1 MTQAE
6 LKQAESVRNADEAEK
21 LASTDHTD
29 HEDDHEHEHA
39 LNWRK
44 LNRVLFVAAAAA
56 AIWFLGG
63 ARNPYVT
70 GIGVICTIV
79 GGFPIFHE
87 AYENIVQRRMTMEL
101 SMAIAIVAA
110 LAIREIFTALV
121 ITLFVLVAEILEGLT
136 VGRGRTAIRHLVGLL
151 PTTATVRRNE
161 SWQDV
166 ETKEIAVGEIVLVK
180 PGTRIPVDGVVVGG
194 HSFVDQAPI
203 TGESMPAEK
212 STGTS
217 VYAGTINQS
226 GALEIR
232 VDRMGRDT
240 TFGKIIDA
248 VERAEKSRAPI
259 QGIADRLAGY
269 LVYFAL
275 GAAAL
280 TFLITHNVRSTISV
294 VIVAGA
300 CGIAAGTPLAILAG
314 IGRSAQLGSIIK
326 GGLYLESLAT
336 VDTILLDK
344 TGTLTYGTPEV
355 VEVSPVEGVPFA
367 SLLQAAVTAE
377 SRSEHPVA
385 NAILKKAS
393 NLGISREEP
402 ESFEYTPGKGI
413 VAARRGIEI
422 IVGNRLFLEG
432 HRITLPTSAISRT
445 DSEIFV
451 AREGK
456 FLGTLLV
463 ADTLRPEATKAI
475 ADLKSMGLKT
485 VLLTGDSKAVAEDI
499 GGKLGVDEIA
509 AELLPEDKLE
519 FVSRLT
525 KARHNVVMVGDGVND
540 APALMKATV
549 GVAMGAGTDVARESA
564 NVVLIGNDLSK
575 LVETLSIA
583 RRCRRTIMQNFVGT
597 LVVDSIG
604 VGLAAFGFLNPLLA
618 AFIHVSSEMTFILNS
633 ARLLPP
639 ISSARKLV
647 SGFLPPSSA
656 TRRSCNLTSR
666 LSKPLATSRCMNRVT
681 FPLSLPITCA
691 NAPGEDCRLAT
702 QWTRTAASCAVM
714 RFLRKRR
721 SI

>member
-1 MTQAE
+1 MNQAQ
-6 LKQAESVRNADEAEK
+6 LKQREVAGNEK
-21 LASTDHTD
+21 EVEELQSLERPG
-29 HEDDHEHEHA
+29 HEDSHEHEHP
-39 LNWRK
+39 LDWREI
-44 LNRVLFVAAAAA
+44 NRVLFVAAAAA

-63 ARNPYVT
+63 ARNPYIAGV
-70 GIGVICTIV
+70 GVICTLV

-121 ITLFVLVAEILEGLT
+121 ITLFVLVAEILERLT
-136 VGRGRTAIRHLVGLL
+136 VSRGRTAIRHSVGLL
-151 PTTATVRRNE
+151 PTTATLRRNDK
-161 SWQDV
+161 WQNV
-166 ETKEIAVGEIVLVK
+166 KTKEIAVGDIVLVK
-180 PGTRIPVDGVVVGG
+180 PGARIPVDGLVAGG
-194 HSFVDQAPI
+194 HSFVDQATI
-203 TGESMPAEK
+203 TGESMPVEK
-212 STGTS
+212 TKGSA

-240 TFGKIIDA
+240 TFGKIINA

-275 GAAAL
+275 GAAVL
-280 TFLITHNVRSTISV
+280 TFLVTHDVRSTISV

-300 CGIAAGTPLAILAG
+300 CGIAAGTPLAILGG

-336 VDTILLDK
+336 IDTILLDK
-344 TGTLTYGTPEV
+344 TGTLTFGTPAV
-355 VEVSPVEGVPFA
+355 VDVRPAPGIAVA
-367 SLLQAAVTAE
+367 TLLQASITAE

-385 NAILKKAS
+385 KAIWKKAS
-393 NLGISREEP
+393 EMGIPVEEP
-402 ESFEYTPGKGI
+402 EMFEYTPGKGI
-413 VAARRGIEI
+413 VAVRDGMEI

-432 HRITLPTSAISRT
+432 HRVVLPVGTTTQT
-445 DSEIFV
+445 DSEVFV
-451 AREGK
+451 AREGD
-456 FLGTLLV
+456 FLGTLTV
-463 ADTLRPEATKAI
+463 ADMLRPEATDAI
-475 ADLKSMGLKT
+475 QGLKSMGFKT
-485 VLLTGDSKAVAEDI
+485 VLLTGDSRRVAEDI
-499 GGKLGVDEIA
+499 GRKLGVDEIA

-525 KARHNVVMVGDGVND
+525 REGHSVVMVGDGVND

-575 LVETLSIA
+575 LVETLTIA
-583 RRCRRTIMQNFVGT
+583 RRCHRTIMQNFVGT

-618 AFIHVSSEMTFILNS
+618 AFIHVSSEMIFILNS

-639 ISSARKLV
+639 TSSAKKLAL
-647 SGFLPPSSA
+647 GFNSQSSA
-656 TRRSCNLTSR
+656 VAR
-666 LSKPLATSRCMNRVT
+666 
-681 FPLSLPITCA
+681 
-691 NAPGEDCRLAT
+691 E
-702 QWTRTAASCAVM
+702 
-714 RFLRKRR
+714 
-721 SI
+721 

>member
-6 LKQAESVRNADEAEK
+6 LKQAETAKNADEAEK
-21 LASTDHTD
+21 LSLDHSD
-29 HEDDHEHEHA
+29 HEDGHEHA
-39 LNWRK
+39 LNWREI
-44 LNRVLFVAAAAA
+44 NRVLFVAAAAG

-63 ARNPYVT
+63 ARNPYIT
-70 GIGVICTIV
+70 GIGVVCTIV

-136 VGRGRTAIRHLVGLL
+136 VGRGRAAIRHLVGLL

-166 ETKEIAVGEIVLVK
+166 ETTEIAPGEIVLVK
-180 PGTRIPVDGVVVGG
+180 PGTRIPVDGVVAGG
-194 HSFVDQAPI
+194 HSFVDQATI

-212 STGTS
+212 IRGTS
-217 VYAGTINQS
+217 VNAGTINQS

-280 TFLITHNVRSTISV
+280 TFLITHNMRSTISV

-300 CGIAAGTPLAILAG
+300 CGIAAGTPLAILGG

-326 GGLYLESLAT
+326 GGLYLEALANI
-336 VDTILLDK
+336 DTILLDK
-344 TGTLTYGTPEV
+344 TGTLTYGTLEV
-355 VEVSPVEGVPFA
+355 VDVRPADHILAA

-385 NAILKKAS
+385 KAILKKAS
-393 NLGISREEP
+393 KMGISAEEP
-402 ESFEYTPGKGI
+402 KRFDYTPGKGI
-413 VAARRGIEI
+413 VAVREGIEI
-422 IVGNRLFLEG
+422 IVGNRVFLEG
-432 HRITLPTSAISRT
+432 HRISIPTITASQT

-451 AREGK
+451 AQEGK
-456 FLGTLLV
+456 FLGTLVV

-475 ADLKSMGLKT
+475 RDLKSMGLKA

-509 AELLPEDKLE
+509 AELLPEDKLA

-525 KARHNVVMVGDGVND
+525 AARHNVVMVGDGVND

-639 ISSARKLV
+639 VSSAHGLV
-647 SGFLPPSSA
+647 RGLFSQ
-656 TRRSCNLTSR
+656 TS
-666 LSKPLATSRCMNRVT
+666 
-681 FPLSLPITCA
+681 
-691 NAPGEDCRLAT
+691 E
-702 QWTRTAASCAVM
+702 AAQD
-714 RFLRKRR
+714 
-721 SI
+721 

>member
-1 MTQAE
+1 MTQTE
-6 LKQAESVRNADEAEK
+6 LKQAEAVRNADQAEK
-21 LASTDHTD
+21 LRSSDHDD
-29 HEDDHEHEHA
+29 HEAGHEHEHA
-39 LNWRK
+39 LNGREIS
-44 LNRVLFVAAAAA
+44 RVLFVAAAAG

-63 ARNPYVT
+63 AQNPYAT
-70 GIGVICTIV
+70 AIGVICTIV

-136 VGRGRTAIRHLVGLL
+136 VGRGRAAIRHLVGLL

-161 SWQDV
+161 TWQDV

-180 PGTRIPVDGVVVGG
+180 PGARIPVDGVVAGG
-194 HSFVDQAPI
+194 HSFVDQATI

-212 STGTS
+212 SKGAS

-280 TFLITHNVRSTISV
+280 TFLITHNMRSTISV

-300 CGIAAGTPLAILAG
+300 CGIAAGTPLAILGG

-326 GGLYLESLAT
+326 GGLYLEALAT
-336 VDTILLDK
+336 IDTILLDK

-355 VEVSPVEGVPFA
+355 VDVRPVAGVPVA

-377 SRSEHPVA
+377 SRSEHPFA
-385 NAILKKAS
+385 KAILKKAS
-393 NLGISREEP
+393 SLGISGEEP
-402 ESFEYTPGKGI
+402 EKFDYTPGKGV
-413 VAARRGIEI
+413 VAVRRGAEI
-422 IVGNRLFLEG
+422 IVGSRLFLEG
-432 HRITLPTSAISRT
+432 HRIALPANTASQT
-445 DSEIFV
+445 ESEIFV
-451 AREGK
+451 ARKGH
-456 FLGTLLV
+456 FLGTLVV

-485 VLLTGDSKAVAEDI
+485 VLLTGDSKAVADDI

-509 AELLPEDKLE
+509 AELMPEEKLE
-519 FVSRLT
+519 FVSKLI
-525 KARHNVVMVGDGVND
+525 KSRHNVVMVGDGVND

-639 ISSARKLV
+639 VSSAKKLV
-647 SGFLPPSSA
+647 RGIFSQPSTIA
-656 TRRSCNLTSR
+656 Q
-666 LSKPLATSRCMNRVT
+666 
-681 FPLSLPITCA
+681 
-691 NAPGEDCRLAT
+691 D
-702 QWTRTAASCAVM
+702 
-714 RFLRKRR
+714 
-721 SI
+721 

>member
-1 MTQAE
+1 MNQANV
-6 LKQAESVRNADEAEK
+6 KESEVKLVGPQQESRSTHRTDYEVADNRV
-21 LASTDHTD
+21 
-29 HEDDHEHEHA
+29 HA
-39 LNWRK
+39 VSWRDV
-44 LNRVLFVAAAAA
+44 NRVLFVAAAAG

-63 ARNPYVT
+63 VPNPYVT
-70 GIGVICTIV
+70 GIGVICALV

-110 LAIREIFTALV
+110 LAIREIFTVLV

-151 PTTATVRRNE
+151 PTSATVRRDK
-161 SWQDV
+161 SWRDV
-166 ETKEIAVGEIVLVK
+166 ETSEVVVDDVVLVK
-180 PGTRIPVDGVVVGG
+180 PGARIPVDGVVVGG
-194 HSFVDQAPI
+194 HSFVDQATI

-212 STGTS
+212 SNGTS

-280 TFLITHNVRSTISV
+280 TFLFTHNVRSTISV

-300 CGIAAGTPLAILAG
+300 CGIAAGTPLAILGA
-314 IGRSAQLGSIIK
+314 IGRSAQYGSIIK
-326 GGLYLESLAT
+326 GGLYLEALAT
-336 VDTILLDK
+336 IDTVLLDK

-355 VEVSPVEGVPFA
+355 VAVRPADGISVA
-367 SLLQAAVTAE
+367 SLLLAAVTAE

-385 NAILKKAS
+385 KAILKKAS
-393 NLGISREEP
+393 SMGISGEDP
-402 ESFEYTPGKGI
+402 ERFDYTPGKGI
-413 VAARRGIEI
+413 VAARQGIEI
-422 IVGNRLFLEG
+422 IVGNRLFLDG
-432 HRITLPTSAISRT
+432 HRIALPAGTISQT
-445 DSEIFV
+445 DSEILV
-451 AREGK
+451 AREGR
-456 FLGTLLV
+456 FLGTLFV
-463 ADTLRPEATKAI
+463 ADMLRAEATKAI
-475 ADLKSMGLKT
+475 QDLKSMGLKT

-499 GGKLGVDEIA
+499 GGKLGVDELA

-519 FVSRLT
+519 FVSKLT
-525 KARHNVVMVGDGVND
+525 KARRNVVMVGDGVND

-549 GVAMGAGTDVARESA
+549 GVAMGSGTDVARESA

-583 RRCRRTIMQNFVGT
+583 RRCHRTIMQNFVGT

-618 AFIHVSSEMTFILNS
+618 AFIHVSSEMAFILNS

-639 ISSARKLV
+639 VSSANKLV
-647 SGFLPPSSA
+647 RGFFFQSSA
-656 TRRSCNLTSR
+656 
-666 LSKPLATSRCMNRVT
+666 V
-681 FPLSLPITCA
+681 
-691 NAPGEDCRLAT
+691 APD
-702 QWTRTAASCAVM
+702 
-714 RFLRKRR
+714 
-721 SI
+721 

>member
-1 MTQAE
+1 MAH
-6 LKQAESVRNADEAEK
+6 A
-21 LASTDHTD
+21 D
-29 HEDDHEHEHA
+29 HEGEHDHRHG
-39 LNWRK
+39 LSWREI
-44 LNRVLFVAAAAA
+44 NRVLFVAAAAG
-56 AIWFLGG
+56 AIWFLQG
-63 ARNPYVT
+63 ASNPYLT
-70 GIGVICTIV
+70 ALGVLCTLV

-87 AYENIVQRRMTMEL
+87 AYENVLQRRMTMEL

-110 LAIREIFTALV
+110 LAIREVFTALV

-136 VGRGRTAIRHLVGLL
+136 VSRGRTAIRRLVGLL

-166 ETKEIAVGEIVLVK
+166 QTNEISAGDIVLVK
-180 PGTRIPVDGVVVGG
+180 PGARIPVDGTVVGG
-194 HSFVDQAPI
+194 HSFVDQATI

-212 STGTS
+212 SNGTS

-232 VDRMGRDT
+232 VDRMGRNT

-275 GAAAL
+275 GAATL

-300 CGIAAGTPLAILAG
+300 CGIAAGTPLAILGA
-314 IGRSAQLGSIIK
+314 IGRSAQHGSIIK
-326 GGLYLESLAT
+326 GGLYLEALAGI
-336 VDTILLDK
+336 DTILLDK

-355 VEVSPVEGVPFA
+355 IEVHAAEGVTA
-367 SLLQAAVTAE
+367 TSLLRAAVTAE

-385 NAILKKAS
+385 KAILKKAS
-393 NLGISREEP
+393 SVGISAEEP
-402 ESFEYTPGKGI
+402 ERFAYTPGKGI
-413 VAARRGIEI
+413 VVAHQGSEI

-432 HRITLPTSAISRT
+432 HRVTLPAATLSRT
-445 DSEIFV
+445 DAEIFV
-451 AREGK
+451 ARGGR
-456 FLGTLLV
+456 FLGTLVV
-463 ADTLRPEATKAI
+463 ADMLRPEATKAI
-475 ADLKSMGLKT
+475 QDLKVMGLKT
-485 VLLTGDSKAVAEDI
+485 VLLTGDAKTVAEDI
-499 GGKLGVDEIA
+499 GRRLGVDEIA

-519 FVSRLT
+519 FVNRLT
-525 KARHNVVMVGDGVND
+525 RERHNVVMVGDGVND
-540 APALMKATV
+540 APALMRATV

-583 RRCRRTIMQNFVGT
+583 RRCHRTIMQNFVGT

-639 ISSARKLV
+639 VSTANKLV
-647 SGFLPPSSA
+647 
-656 TRRSCNLTSR
+656 RRLLYAS
-666 LSKPLATSRCMNRVT
+666 
-681 FPLSLPITCA
+681 
-691 NAPGEDCRLAT
+691 
-702 QWTRTAASCAVM
+702 TAV
-714 RFLRKRR
+714 
-721 SI
+721 IN

>member
-1 MTQAE
+1 MGHLPKNSRST
-6 LKQAESVRNADEAEK
+6 NHTGYEAE
-21 LASTDHTD
+21 
-29 HEDDHEHEHA
+29 DDRVHA
-39 LNWRK
+39 VSWRDV
-44 LNRVLFVAAAAA
+44 NRVFFVAAAAG

-63 ARNPYVT
+63 APSTFVT
-70 GIGVICTIV
+70 GIGVICALV

-151 PTTATVRRNE
+151 PTSATVRRDK
-161 SWQDV
+161 SWRDV
-166 ETKEIAVGEIVLVK
+166 ETREVLVDDVVLVK
-180 PGTRIPVDGVVVGG
+180 PGARIPVDGVVVGG
-194 HSFVDQAPI
+194 HSFVDQSTI

-212 STGTS
+212 SDGTS

-300 CGIAAGTPLAILAG
+300 CGIAAGTPLAILGA
-314 IGRSAQLGSIIK
+314 IGRAAQLGSIIK
-326 GGLYLESLAT
+326 GGLYLEALASIDT
-336 VDTILLDK
+336 VLLDK
-344 TGTLTYGTPEV
+344 TGTLTYGTPEMV
-355 VEVSPVEGVPFA
+355 AVRPADGISIA
-367 SLLQAAVTAE
+367 LLLQAAVTAE

-385 NAILKKAS
+385 KAILKKAS
-393 NLGISREEP
+393 NMGISGEEP
-402 ESFEYTPGKGI
+402 EGFDYTPGKGI
-413 VAARRGIEI
+413 VATRQGIEI
-422 IVGNRLFLEG
+422 VVGNRLFLEG
-432 HRITLPTSAISRT
+432 HRIALPASTVPQK
-445 DSEIFV
+445 DSQIFV
-451 AREGK
+451 AREGRL
-456 FLGTLLV
+456 LGTLV
-463 ADTLRPEATKAI
+463 VEDMLRPEATKAI
-475 ADLKSMGLKT
+475 QDLKSMGLKT
-485 VLLTGDSKAVAEDI
+485 VLLTGDSKTVAEDI
-499 GGKLGVDEIA
+499 GGKLGVNEIA
-509 AELLPEDKLE
+509 AELLPEEKLG
-519 FVSRLT
+519 FVSKLT
-525 KARHNVVMVGDGVND
+525 EARRNVVMVGDGVND

-549 GVAMGAGTDVARESA
+549 GVAMGSGTDVARESA

-583 RRCRRTIMQNFVGT
+583 RRCHHTIMQNFVGT
-597 LVVDSIG
+597 IVVDSIG
-604 VGLAAFGFLNPLLA
+604 VALAAFGFLNPLLA
-618 AFIHVSSEMTFILNS
+618 AFIHVSSEMVFILNS

-639 ISSARKLV
+639 LSSANNLV
-647 SGFLPPSSA
+647 RGFFSQSSA
-656 TRRSCNLTSR
+656 
-666 LSKPLATSRCMNRVT
+666 V
-681 FPLSLPITCA
+681 
-691 NAPGEDCRLAT
+691 APD
-702 QWTRTAASCAVM
+702 
-714 RFLRKRR
+714 
-721 SI
+721 

>member
-1 MTQAE
+1 MFQKWWSVMNQAQ
-6 LKQAESVRNADEAEK
+6 LKQAEVAGNVEEMEELQSSDRPGP
-21 LASTDHTD
+21 
-29 HEDDHEHEHA
+29 EDSHEHEHA
-39 LNWRK
+39 LNWREI
-44 LNRVLFVAAAAA
+44 NRVLFVAAAAA

-63 ARNPYVT
+63 ARNPYIM
-70 GIGVICTIV
+70 GIGVICTLV

-110 LAIREIFTALV
+110 LTIREIFTALV

-136 VGRGRTAIRHLVGLL
+136 VSRGRTAIRHLVGLL
-151 PTTATVRRNE
+151 PTTATVRRND
-161 SWQDV
+161 SWQNV
-166 ETKEIAVGEIVLVK
+166 ETKEISVGDIVLVK
-180 PGTRIPVDGVVVGG
+180 PGARIPVDGLVAGG
-194 HSFVDQAPI
+194 HSFVDQATI

-212 STGTS
+212 SKGS
-217 VYAGTINQS
+217 AVYAGTINQS

-240 TFGKIIDA
+240 TFGKIINA

-280 TFLITHNVRSTISV
+280 TFLVTHNVRSTISV

-300 CGIAAGTPLAILAG
+300 CGIAAGTPLAILGG

-336 VDTILLDK
+336 IDTILLDK

-355 VEVSPVEGVPFA
+355 VDVHPATGVSAA

-385 NAILKKAS
+385 KAILKKVS
-393 NLGISREEP
+393 DLGIPVEEP
-402 ESFEYTPGKGI
+402 ETFEYTPGKGI
-413 VAARRGIEI
+413 VAARDGVEI
-422 IVGNRLFLEG
+422 IVGNRIFLEG
-432 HRITLPTSAISRT
+432 HRVVLPIGATSQT
-445 DSEIFV
+445 DSEVFV
-451 AREGK
+451 AREGT
-456 FLGTLLV
+456 FLGTLAV
-463 ADTLRPEATKAI
+463 ADMLRPEATKAI
-475 ADLKSMGLKT
+475 QDLKSMGFKT
-485 VLLTGDSKAVAEDI
+485 VLLTGDSRSVAEDI
-499 GGKLGVDEIA
+499 GSKLGVDEIA

-525 KARHNVVMVGDGVND
+525 REGHNVVMVGDGVND

-575 LVETLSIA
+575 LVDTLTIA
-583 RRCRRTIMQNFVGT
+583 RRCHRTIMQNFVGT

-639 ISSARKLV
+639 ISSAKKLAL
-647 SGFLPPSSA
+647 GFISPSSA
-656 TRRSCNLTSR
+656 VAR
-666 LSKPLATSRCMNRVT
+666 
-681 FPLSLPITCA
+681 
-691 NAPGEDCRLAT
+691 E
-702 QWTRTAASCAVM
+702 
-714 RFLRKRR
+714 
-721 SI
+721 